1 MKATDLRP
9 GAAIRM
15 DGKLYVVTK
24 FEHRTPGNLRAFI
37 QVKIRDVLSGQLI
50 DKRLASTDE
59 IEGTTLDRRQFEYL
73 YSDNTGHTFM
83 DQENYEQITLS
94 DEFLGDSMLFV
105 RPNTQVIMLLHD
117 GSPVSIE
124 LPASVELEV
133 TDTPPGIKGAT
144 ATNQLKEA
152 TLETGLKTR
161 VPPFISVGETVRVST
176 ADGSYQSRA

>member
-9 GAAIRM
+9 GAAIRL

-50 DKRLASTDE
+50 DKRFASTDE

-83 DQENYEQITLS
+83 DKEDYEQLTLS
-94 DEFLGDSMLFV
+94 DEFLGDAMLFV
-105 RPNTQVIMLLHD
+105 RANTDVIMLLHD

-124 LPASVELEV
+124 LPPSVELSV

-161 VPPFISVGETVRVST
+161 VPPFISVGETVKVST

>member
-1 MKATDLRP
+1 MKATELRP

-15 DGKLYVVTK
+15 DGKLFVVTK

-37 QVKIRDVLSGQLI
+37 QVKIRDVLTGQLI
-50 DKRLASTDE
+50 DKRLASSDE

-73 YSDNTGHTFM
+73 YSDTTGHTFM
-83 DQENYEQITLS
+83 DQENYEQLTLS
-94 DEFLGDSMLFV
+94 DEFLGDTMLFV
-105 RPNTQVIMLLHD
+105 RANSEVSMLLHD
-117 GSPVSIE
+117 GTPVTIE
-124 LPASVELEV
+124 LPSSVELEV

-161 VPPFISVGETVRVST
+161 VPPFISVGETVRVAT

>member
-83 DQENYEQITLS
+83 DQESYEQLTLS

-105 RPNTQVIMLLHD
+105 RPNTEVIMLLHD

-124 LPASVELEV
+124 LPASVELAV